1 MMTAVAAVVVA
12 AVQASFGTILL
23 AVVCHSEREKKSNSI
38 YNLGMKHF
46 CSSDEVTL
54 NKMTSRIKQ

>member
-23 AVVCHSEREKKSNSI
+23 AVVCHSEREKKI
-38 YNLGMKHF
+38 KFNL
-46 CSSDEVTL
+46 
-54 NKMTSRIKQ
+54 